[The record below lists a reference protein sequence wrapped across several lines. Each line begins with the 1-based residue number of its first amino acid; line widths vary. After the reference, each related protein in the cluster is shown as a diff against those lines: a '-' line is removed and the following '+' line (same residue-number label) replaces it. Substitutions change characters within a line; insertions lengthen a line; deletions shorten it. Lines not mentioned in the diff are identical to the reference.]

1 MVQEKKWWVYLSLIM
16 AMIFWAFSFVWVKE
30 VYLVY
35 GPLTTVFFRLLIATV
50 LLLLFALLTGKLVRI
65 ARKDLTTF
73 LLLAFF
79 EPFLYFMGESFG
91 LKFVSSTVGAIIVAT
106 IPLFSPL
113 AAARFHGEKIS
124 LRTFLGILLSFLGV
138 SIVVFDSKF
147 NLTASPLGIALEFL
161 AVLSAIGYIVVLKKL
176 AVKYNPTSI
185 ITYQNLLGIIYFLP
199 FWLIFEF
206 RDFTTIPF
214 NVTAFSG
221 ILKLSVFASCIAF
234 IFYAHSVKRLGIN
247 SVNIFINIIPV
258 FTAIFAWYIL
268 DEPLSLQKFAGII
281 VVIAGLLLA
290 QVKLKKSA
298 ERIVAIQQDAG
309 R

>member
-1 MVQEKKWWVYLSLIM
+1 MQEKKWLVYVALILS
-16 AMIFWAFSFVWVKE
+16 MIFWAFSFVWVKE

-35 GPLTTVFFRLLIATV
+35 GPLTTVLFRLVIASV
-50 LLLLFALLTGKLVRI
+50 LLLAFAFLTGKIVKIERS
-65 ARKDLTTF
+65 DYGTF
-73 LLLAFF
+73 VLLSFF
-79 EPFLYFMGESFG
+79 EPFLYFMGESYG
-91 LKFVSSTVGAIIVAT
+91 LMYVSSTVGAIIVAT
-106 IPLFSPL
+106 IPLFSPI
-113 AAARFHGEKIS
+113 AASRFHGEKLS
-124 LRTFLGILLSFLGV
+124 SRTFLGILLSFFGV
-138 SIVVFDSKF
+138 SIVVLDNSF

-185 ITYQNLLGIIYFLP
+185 ITYQNILGIIYFLP
-199 FWLIFEF
+199 LWLVFEY
-206 RDFTTIPF
+206 RDFTAVPF
-214 NVTAFSG
+214 DMPAFAG

-268 DEPLSLQKFAGII
+268 DEPLTIRKFIGIA
-281 VVIAGLLLA
+281 VVITGLLLA
-290 QVKLKKSA
+290 QVKLKKTT
-298 ERIVAIQQDAG
+298 EKIVAIQQDGG

>member
-1 MVQEKKWWVYLSLIM
+1 MKQEKKWLVYLSLIF

-35 GPLTTVFFRLLIATV
+35 GPLTTVLFRLVIAS
-50 LLLLFALLTGKLVRI
+50 LLLMAFAFLTGKMVKI
-65 ARKDLTTF
+65 ERKDMGIF
-73 LLLAFF
+73 VLLSFF

-91 LKFVSSTVGAIIVAT
+91 LMYVSSTIGAIIVAT
-106 IPLFSPL
+106 IPLFSPI
-113 AAARFHGEKIS
+113 AASRFHGEKIS
-124 LRTFLGILLSFLGV
+124 FRTFIGILLSFFGV
-138 SIVVFDSKF
+138 SIVVFDASF
-147 NLTASPLGIALEFL
+147 NLIASPLGIALEFL
-161 AVLSAIGYIVVLKKL
+161 AVISAIGYTVVLKKL
-176 AVKYNPTSI
+176 AVKYHPTAI

-199 FWLIFEF
+199 LWLIFEY
-206 RDFTTIPF
+206 RDFTSVPF
-214 NVTAFSG
+214 SFPAFAG

-268 DEPLSLQKFAGII
+268 DDPLTLRKFIGII
-281 VVIAGLLLA
+281 VVITGLLIA
-290 QVKLKKSA
+290 QVRLRKSTGK
-298 ERIVAIQQDAG
+298 IVAIQQDGG

>member
-1 MVQEKKWWVYLSLIM
+1 MQEKKWLVYLALIL

-35 GPLTTVFFRLLIATV
+35 GPLTTVLFRLVIASV
-50 LLLLFALLTGKLVRI
+50 LLLAFAFLTGKIVKI
-65 ARKDLTTF
+65 ERKDYGTF
-73 LLLAFF
+73 VLLSFF
-79 EPFLYFMGESFG
+79 EPFLYFMGESYG
-91 LKFVSSTVGAIIVAT
+91 LMYVSSTVGAIIVAT
-106 IPLFSPL
+106 IPLFSPI
-113 AAARFHGEKIS
+113 AASRFHGEKLS
-124 LRTFLGILLSFLGV
+124 PRTFIGILLSFFGV
-138 SIVVFDSKF
+138 SIVVLDNSF

-199 FWLIFEF
+199 LWLVFEF
-206 RDFTTIPF
+206 RDFTSVPF
-214 NVTAFSG
+214 DFPAFAG

-268 DEPLSLQKFAGII
+268 DEPLTLRKFIGI
-281 VVIAGLLLA
+281 VVVITGLLLA
-290 QVKLKKSA
+290 QVKLKKTT
-298 ERIVAIQQDAG
+298 EKMVAIQQDGG

>member
-73 LLLAFF
+73 LLLAFL

>member
-1 MVQEKKWWVYLSLIM
+1 MQEKKWLVYVALILS
-16 AMIFWAFSFVWVKE
+16 MIFWAFSFVWVKE

-35 GPLTTVFFRLLIATV
+35 GPLTTVLFRLVIASV
-50 LLLLFALLTGKLVRI
+50 LLLAFAFLTGKIVKIERS
-65 ARKDLTTF
+65 DYGTF
-73 LLLAFF
+73 VLLSFF
-79 EPFLYFMGESFG
+79 EPFLYFMGESYG
-91 LKFVSSTVGAIIVAT
+91 LMYVSSTVGAIIVAT
-106 IPLFSPL
+106 IPLFSPI
-113 AAARFHGEKIS
+113 AASRFHGEKLS
-124 LRTFLGILLSFLGV
+124 PRTFLGILLSFFGV
-138 SIVVFDSKF
+138 SIVVLDNSF

-185 ITYQNLLGIIYFLP
+185 ITYQNILGIIYFLP
-199 FWLIFEF
+199 LWLVFEY
-206 RDFTTIPF
+206 RDFTAVPF
-214 NVTAFSG
+214 DMPAFAG

-268 DEPLSLQKFAGII
+268 DEPLTIRKFIGIA
-281 VVIAGLLLA
+281 VVITGLLLA
-290 QVKLKKSA
+290 QVKLKKTT
-298 ERIVAIQQDAG
+298 EKIVAIQQDGG

>member
-1 MVQEKKWWVYLSLIM
+1 MQEKKWLVYLSVIF

-30 VYLVY
+30 VYVVY
-35 GPLTTVFFRLLIATV
+35 GPLTTVLFRLLIAS
-50 LLLLFALLTGKLVRI
+50 LLLLAFAFLTGKMVKI
-65 ARKDLTTF
+65 ERKDYSTF
-73 LLLAFF
+73 VLLSFF
-79 EPFLYFMGESFG
+79 EPFLYFMGESYG
-91 LKFVSSTVGAIIVAT
+91 LKYVSSTVGAIIVAT
-106 IPLFSPL
+106 IPLFSPI
-113 AAARFHGEKIS
+113 AASRFHGEKLF
-124 LRTFLGILLSFLGV
+124 LRTFFGILLSFFGV
-138 SIVVFDSKF
+138 SIVVFDNSF

-199 FWLIFEF
+199 LWLLFEYK
-206 RDFTTIPF
+206 DFTAVPF
-214 NVTAFSG
+214 NWPAFAG
-221 ILKLSVFASCIAF
+221 ILKLSIFASCIAF

-268 DEPLSLQKFAGII
+268 DEPLTMRKFVGMA

-290 QVKLKKSA
+290 QVKLRKST
-298 ERIVAIQQDAG
+298 EEILAIQQETG

>member
-1 MVQEKKWWVYLSLIM
+1 MQAKKWWVYLSLIL

-35 GPLTTVFFRLLIATV
+35 GPLTTVLFRLIIASV
-50 LLLLFALLTGKLVRI
+50 LLMVFAFLTGKLVKI
-65 ARKDLTTF
+65 DRKDLTTF
-73 LLLAFF
+73 VLLSLF
-79 EPFLYFMGESFG
+79 EPFLYFLGESYG
-91 LKFVSSTVGAIIVAT
+91 LMYVSSTVGAIIVAT

-113 AAARFHGEKIS
+113 AASRFHGEKIS
-124 LRTFLGILLSFLGV
+124 VRTFIGILLSFFGV
-138 SIVVFDSKF
+138 SIVVFDSSF

-161 AVLSAIGYIVVLKKL
+161 AVASAIGYIVVLKKL

-199 FWLIFEF
+199 LWLIFEY
-206 RDFTTIPF
+206 RDFTSIPF
-214 NVTAFSG
+214 DFPAFAG

-268 DEPLSLQKFAGII
+268 DEPLTLRKFIGI
-281 VVIAGLLLA
+281 VVVISGLLLA
-290 QVKLKKSA
+290 QVKLRKSA
-298 ERIVAIQQDAG
+298 ERIIVIQQDAG

>member
-1 MVQEKKWWVYLSLIM
+1 
-16 AMIFWAFSFVWVKE
+16 MIFWAFSFVWVKE

-35 GPLTTVFFRLLIATV
+35 GPLTTVFFRLVIASV

-185 ITYQNLLGIIYFLP
+185 IAYQNLLGIIYFLP
-199 FWLIFEF
+199 FWLIFEY
-206 RDFTTIPF
+206 RDFTAIPF
-214 NVTAFSG
+214 NVAAFNG

-281 VVIAGLLLA
+281 GVIAGLLLA
-290 QVKLKKSA
+290 QVKLKKST

>member
-1 MVQEKKWWVYLSLIM
+1 MQDKKGLVYLALIFS
-16 AMIFWAFSFVWVKE
+16 MIFWAFSFVWVKE

-35 GPLTTVFFRLLIATV
+35 GPLTTVFFRLVAAS
-50 LLLLFALLTGKLVRI
+50 LLLYAFARLTGKMEKIR
-65 ARKDLTTF
+65 REDLGAF
-73 LLLAFF
+73 VLLSFF

-91 LKFVSSTVGAIIVAT
+91 LKYVSSTIGAIIVAT
-106 IPLFSPL
+106 IPLFSPI
-113 AAARFHGEKIS
+113 AASRFHGEKIS
-124 LRTFLGILLSFLGV
+124 IRTFFGILLSFLGV
-138 SIVVFDSKF
+138 SIVVFDSSF

-161 AVLSAIGYIVVLKKL
+161 AVLSAIGYTVVLKKL
-176 AVKYNPTSI
+176 AVKYHPNSI
-185 ITYQNLLGIIYFLP
+185 ITYQNVFGIVYFLP
-199 FWLIFEF
+199 LWLVFEY
-206 RDFTTIPF
+206 RDFAAIPF
-214 NVTAFSG
+214 SFPAFAG

-268 DEPLSLQKFAGII
+268 DDPLTLRKFAGIA

-290 QVKLKKSA
+290 QVKLKKST
-298 ERIVAIQQDAG
+298 EEIVAIQQDGG

>member
-1 MVQEKKWWVYLSLIM
+1 MQEKKWLVYLSVIF

-30 VYLVY
+30 VYAVY
-35 GPLTTVFFRLLIATV
+35 GPLTTVLFRLLIAS
-50 LLLLFALLTGKLVRI
+50 LLLLAFAFLTGKMVKI
-65 ARKDLTTF
+65 ERKDYSTF
-73 LLLAFF
+73 VLLSFF
-79 EPFLYFMGESFG
+79 EPFLYFMGESYG
-91 LKFVSSTVGAIIVAT
+91 LKYVSSTVGAIIVAT
-106 IPLFSPL
+106 IPLFSPI
-113 AAARFHGEKIS
+113 AASRFHGEKLS
-124 LRTFLGILLSFLGV
+124 VRTFFGILLSFFGV
-138 SIVVFDSKF
+138 SIVVLDNSF

-199 FWLIFEF
+199 LWLIFEYK
-206 RDFTTIPF
+206 DFTAIPF
-214 NVTAFSG
+214 NFPAFAG

-234 IFYAHSVKRLGIN
+234 IFYAHSVKKLGIN

-268 DEPLSLQKFAGII
+268 DEPLTLRKFVGIV

-290 QVKLKKSA
+290 QVKLRKST
-298 ERIVAIQQDAG
+298 EEILAIQQDSG

>member
-1 MVQEKKWWVYLSLIM
+1 MQEKKWLVYLSVIF

-30 VYLVY
+30 VYVVY
-35 GPLTTVFFRLLIATV
+35 GPLTTVLFRLLIAS
-50 LLLLFALLTGKLVRI
+50 LLLLAFAFLTGKMVKI
-65 ARKDLTTF
+65 ERKDYSTF
-73 LLLAFF
+73 VLLSFF
-79 EPFLYFMGESFG
+79 EPFLYFMGESYG
-91 LKFVSSTVGAIIVAT
+91 LKYVSSTVGAIIVAT
-106 IPLFSPL
+106 IPLFSPI
-113 AAARFHGEKIS
+113 AASRFHGEKLS
-124 LRTFLGILLSFLGV
+124 LRTFFGILLSFFGV
-138 SIVVFDSKF
+138 SIVVFDNSF

-199 FWLIFEF
+199 LWLLFEYK
-206 RDFTTIPF
+206 DFTAVPF
-214 NVTAFSG
+214 NWPAFAG
-221 ILKLSVFASCIAF
+221 ILKLSIFASCIAF

-268 DEPLSLQKFAGII
+268 DEPLTMRKFVGMA

-290 QVKLKKSA
+290 QVKLRKST
-298 ERIVAIQQDAG
+298 EEILAIQQETG

>member
-1 MVQEKKWWVYLSLIM
+1 MQEKKWLVYLALIM

-35 GPLTTVFFRLLIATV
+35 GPLTTVLFRLVIAS
-50 LLLLFALLTGKLVRI
+50 LLLLAFAFLTGKIVKI
-65 ARKDLTTF
+65 ERKDYGTF
-73 LLLAFF
+73 VLLSFF
-79 EPFLYFMGESFG
+79 EPFLYFMGESYG
-91 LKFVSSTVGAIIVAT
+91 LMYVSSTVGAIIVAT
-106 IPLFSPL
+106 IPLFSPI
-113 AAARFHGEKIS
+113 AASRFHGEKLS
-124 LRTFLGILLSFLGV
+124 PRTFIGILLSFFGV
-138 SIVVFDSKF
+138 SIVVLDNSF

-199 FWLIFEF
+199 LWLLFEY
-206 RDFTTIPF
+206 RDFTSVPF
-214 NVTAFSG
+214 DFTAFAG

-268 DEPLSLQKFAGII
+268 DEPLTLRKFIGIV

-290 QVKLKKSA
+290 QVKLKKTTEA
-298 ERIVAIQQDAG
+298 IVAIQQDGG

>member
-1 MVQEKKWWVYLSLIM
+1 MQEKKGWVYLSLIM
-16 AMIFWAFSFVWVKE
+16 SMIFWAFSFVWVKE

-35 GPLTTVFFRLLIATV
+35 GPLTTVFFRLVIASV

-185 ITYQNLLGIIYFLP
+185 IAYQNLLGIIYFLP
-199 FWLIFEF
+199 FWLIFEY
-206 RDFTTIPF
+206 RDFTAIPF
-214 NVTAFSG
+214 NVAAFNG

-290 QVKLKKSA
+290 QVKLKKSV
-298 ERIVAIQQDAG
+298 ERVVSIQQDAG